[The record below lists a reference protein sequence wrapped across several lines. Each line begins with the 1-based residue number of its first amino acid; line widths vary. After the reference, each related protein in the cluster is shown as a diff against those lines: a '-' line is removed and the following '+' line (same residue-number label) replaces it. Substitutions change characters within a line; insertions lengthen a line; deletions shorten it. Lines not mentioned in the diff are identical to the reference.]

1 MNFFDLIP
9 ILLKVS
15 KYPNNYIC
23 HVTNHIIY
31 NINSFNIQKILTNS
45 CLYRGEPEYIETI
58 LFPSTGEDS
67 QSQYVC
73 VTLVVRL
80 PSGYPDISPI
90 INLRNPRG
98 LDESTVKLMQSDA
111 EAKCKNFIGQPVM
124 FELIEVKKSINH
136 INFIFVSVLK
146 KYINKI
152 MNMSII
158 KYCFVFITTIS
169 FM

>member
-1 MNFFDLIP
+1 L
-9 ILLKVS
+9 
-15 KYPNNYIC
+15 
-23 HVTNHIIY
+23 H
-31 NINSFNIQKILTNS
+31 
-45 CLYRGEPEYIETI
+45 RGEPEYIETI

-136 INFIFVSVLK
+136 MNFIFVSVLE
-146 KYINKI
+146 KI
-152 MNMSII
+152 Y
-158 KYCFVFITTIS
+158 K
-169 FM
+169 